1 MTTLNGP
8 SYSGPQMGALV
19 NTKSE
24 IETGQVATP
33 AGMKPIVVQ
42 PGDNLTQ
49 IAAANGVSLEQLLA
63 ANPQFSQDPASNP
76 GTRNPD
82 LVYPGEV
89 VFAPGP
95 ESKAT
100 ATAAAN
106 YEAALADDKTPNTSG
121 QDARDKAEATSST
134 RHEFSEAVQAEIDSS
149 MTYSGNSREA
159 YGKEAVALGEQIAQR
174 YEAQGKPELAK
185 VAREAAQQRSNE
197 INNEV

>member
-1 MTTLNGP
+1 
-8 SYSGPQMGALV
+8 MGALV

-49 IAAANGVSLEQLLA
+49 VAADNGVSLEELLA

-89 VFAPGP
+89 VFVPGP

-100 ATAAAN
+100 ATAAKN
-106 YEAALADDKTPNTSG
+106 YEAALADDKTPNTSR
-121 QDARDKAEATSST
+121 QDAQDKADATSST
-134 RHEFSEAVQAEIDSS
+134 KHEFSNAVRAEIKSS
-149 MTYSGNSREA
+149 LTGGNSRED
-159 YGKEAVALGEQIAQR
+159 YGKQAVAIGEQIAKR
-174 YEAQGKPELAK
+174 YEAEGKPELAK
-185 VAREAAQQRSNE
+185 VAREAAQRLSND